1 MDGYKFY
8 CSRRGRNHE
17 IVRGELASTVK
28 VSLFLAAVVAIFA
41 VVMRLRN
48 PSEAGA
54 CAAILLVFSAL
65 PLSYAFSAL
74 QQTRKLR
81 SLSLQPTDR
90 QTRPLR
96 FPR

>member
-1 MDGYKFY
+1 MPKVNCPHCASAVRVGLMDGYKFY

-28 VSLFLAAVVAIFA
+28 VSLFLAAVGAIFA

-74 QQTRKLR
+74 HQA
-81 SLSLQPTDR
+81 S
-90 QTRPLR
+90 
-96 FPR
+96 